1 MAFSRALTK
10 FVLAAAALCA
20 ADAAQLR
27 SQHHHG
33 HHHAHREAP
42 AQDDSEA
49 AAVTL
54 NASAAASASPL
65 LVAVVP
71 DGAST
76 PPAAPV
82 AAVVQDGQ
90 AATEDAAAGP
100 APAPAAP
107 QAPIGVPAPAPA
119 AAPAAPAAAPAA
131 PEQPVAVVPGMQPA
145 AQAIAQTDATLQ
157 AAPTTAQP
165 NQTVEELVYSIDK
178 MVEAEKEVINP
189 QDPVSMLK
197 EELAAVEWLQDELSE
212 KEDSMKEEVYRAKIV
227 TAEQALAKETGSP
240 GTAAMLADMRLQMHA
255 LAAPFYT
262 KVLKE
267 EMAGLQ
273 ARKKEL
279 VNQIETAE
287 GKTAEEEIEEDSEK
301 AEKPE
306 PEKKSSSGI
315 DWTIVLLVIL
325 VSLFGAA
332 FLFAYF
338 ARRQAPPRGR

>member
-10 FVLAAAALCA
+10 FVIVAVALCA

-27 SQHHHG
+27 SQQQHG
-33 HHHAHREAP
+33 HHHAHREAH
-42 AQDDSEA
+42 AQAGSQA
-49 AAVTL
+49 GAVTL
-54 NASAAASASPL
+54 NASVAVSASSA
-65 LVAVVP
+65 VAAVVP
-71 DGAST
+71 NGASA

-82 AAVVQDGQ
+82 AAVVQDQ
-90 AATEDAAAGP
+90 QTATENAAAAP

-107 QAPIGVPAPAPA
+107 QAPIGV
-119 AAPAAPAAAPAA
+119 AAPVPAAAPAA
-131 PEQPVAVVPGMQPA
+131 PEQPVAVVPVVQPA
-145 AQAIAQTDATLQ
+145 AQAITQNDATLQ
-157 AAPTTAQP
+157 AAPTAQP
-165 NQTVEELVYSIDK
+165 NQTVEELEESIDK

-189 QDPVSMLK
+189 QDPLSMLK
-197 EELAAVEWLQDELSE
+197 EELAAVEWLRDELSE

-273 ARKKEL
+273 AKEKKL
-279 VNQIETAE
+279 VKQIEAAE
-287 GKTAEEEIEEDSEK
+287 GRTSEEELKEDSEK

-306 PEKKSSSGI
+306 AEKKSSGGGSSGI
-315 DWTIVLLVIL
+315 DWTILLLVIL